1 MTALAAT
8 QTRDR
13 GAAQSAG
20 ATSVTVPAEASEVRG
35 ASRAA
40 EADGAPVGSF
50 AVVSGG
56 TAGATGPADELGKV
70 GLGKV
75 VRLGSLVRMF
85 RSG

>member
-1 MTALAAT
+1 MTALAST
-8 QTRDR
+8 PTRDR

-20 ATSVTVPAEASEVRG
+20 AAGVTVPAEASEVRG
-35 ASRAA
+35 ATRAA
-40 EADGAPVGSF
+40 EAEGAPVGSF

-75 VRLGSLVRMF
+75 VRLGGLVRML